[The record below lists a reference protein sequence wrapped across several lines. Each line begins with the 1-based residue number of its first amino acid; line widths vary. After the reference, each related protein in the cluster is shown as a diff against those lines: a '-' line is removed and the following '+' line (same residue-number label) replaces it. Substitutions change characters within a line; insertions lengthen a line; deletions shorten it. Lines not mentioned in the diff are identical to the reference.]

1 MKAYDPQVKASV
13 LAEIA
18 TGESIRKASANH
30 GVNPSTASRWA
41 HETPPPAPIAQP
53 FEGTLIAAPVATP
66 LQSDATQ
73 KSAREMREMVEG
85 RLYGYMLAS
94 IDTLEAQVRLFGDTE
109 WLRRQPAGDLG
120 QLHFVV
126 ADKTA
131 RLLAAYQRGIDAAD
145 APDD

>member
-41 HETPPPAPIAQP
+41 H
-53 FEGTLIAAPVATP
+53 AAPVATP